1 MKFIGKRKTGL
12 IASALALVFFVAIG
26 VGASFAWFDDSSTS
40 STVSPASLQTNGLKT
55 DALVYSG
62 NARHT
67 NDDATAQAPVGDEG
81 GTYGYDHAQT
91 GNATSY
97 YLMLDRDGNGSVS
110 LTSGDN
116 LQMFTNIYNSDDEA
130 CYFKLSLKAGDYFK
144 IYNSDLAGNLAE
156 SWYGYDRIQ
165 ETNATS
171 FAKTFGT
178 WSFEDDASGS
188 HNIKV
193 KSDAATQVYDIYFDE
208 YSGIWIDL
216 HIDETRSKATSALT
230 GYYVVG
236 DSSSS
241 DSGTFS
247 PAWTTMGG
255 YAMYI
260 DEDHTNNKGIY
271 LGLYLRPG
279 DVFKITTKADSG
291 GEWYGFNEVWS
302 GCGAYSFFADDA
314 SGSHNIKCLTTGYY
328 NIYLNGDAKPVSIE
342 RYSGSYTS
350 GGNSYTAKSRAP
362 GVKKAAAF
370 DNSQLNYVRLQFQ
383 LSDSNNS
390 DRADNYGTYYL
401 ELKGG
406 IADTP
411 FPGLKMLSIPGSD
424 KSSDYIDA
432 SDYAGWTS
440 VQVHRGDNNGNI
452 WKSYEGGPNQS
463 TAVKS
468 VSANS
473 KNFFKVTYGG
483 GGEYI
488 WWRDETPN
496 EERFAAVQEYRVL
509 DDAVDA
515 EPTETGYCWN
525 NDNYTPVMGASPTP
539 PPGYVFDDWYTD
551 SACTDSWSSSNITKD
566 RKLYAHF
573 VSTSSSYN
581 IYGSFSGGS
590 WGDLSGI
597 TQTKTGETANTGT
610 VTFQSVTFAVGD
622 KWKIHRDSN
631 DSGCDNTWWGWN
643 AGLSDYADTAH
654 NSAGNDIYI
663 TTAGTFDVTLDID
676 TGTISLTSLT
686 YNFYQY
692 EFTGGSGIGSSSAAL
707 DHSTGK
713 VTFSNVSLQAGKYW
727 HIEGL
732 VGTAAWG
739 WNPANAATDNIQAMS
754 GYATYFAKGD
764 ATKNGAGTIWNI
776 RTIYAM
782 TCTIEFTPGTNSINV
797 TSITLSDSQF
807 KLRKSA
813 GVGTGEPYTDLSA
826 VPSISGTVL
835 TFSNV
840 TLLTGYNYFL
850 RTPNADYGW
859 SAFYKSSTYPT
870 MTYGGATSI
879 SDPSIYFYTSNSNI
893 GVGYGGQYDIQFDLS
908 TLRFTRVNLDSL
920 SSTDFKISLDS
931 GSGASDQAFTS
942 ALGYVWTKTNLR
954 LSIGAELYIHND
966 NTTITHNY
974 RIDASDLDLSYS
986 SSSWSTYFTKTASN
1000 HLKALVDCTVSF
1012 TFTYDPTDTTADWVI
1027 TAFAQNT
1034 AVITPYANSDL
1045 ESGMY
1050 FVSGTDDFACDGANA
1065 SRMFYGTAENV
1076 NCVYAYSGLVVS
1088 STSTLYQLKE
1098 AYSSSVTTL
1107 KEHIPLQTLL
1117 NFSNDGTSPGQ
1128 SGGRDVGNFVQFT
1141 RTGTFDVL
1149 IYHEEISSVMTWTI
1163 EVKLTGKTVD
1173 TSSEHESKWSLIGR
1187 GTAPASALY
1196 DGDFTTNRGLPMW
1209 CARGV
1214 EDPYPCYAGSIGGI
1228 GDTTNGK
1235 GATITLLE
1243 GDQLA
1248 LNGSNG
1254 LLTPTINATYGTVSS
1269 NVVTMRRSGNY
1280 YVYAASTS
1288 GFTIEFASE
1297 YDSRS
1302 DTDRSIEASESPSQY
1317 GAPISY
1323 TKMDGAR
1330 VKRASGNSL
1339 SFASGINASLMDATS
1354 DGMIKVFVELR
1365 HINQT
1370 GRSGNLT
1377 ATLSS
1382 VAAPTGTKYTV
1393 KTYNNAATPVQS
1405 ALGNFESLRNATTR
1419 INNQNFAN
1427 GTMFSSIA
1435 VANLASS
1442 YFSLATIIEIDIPV
1456 TALSIKNSSGTTATF
1471 NLAFT
1476 IGLNYVEA

>member
-12 IASALALVFFVAIG
+12 ITSALALVFFVAIG

-40 STVSPASLQTNGLKT
+40 STISPASLQTNGLKT

-67 NDDATAQAPVGDEG
+67 NDDATAQAPTADEG
-81 GTYGYDHAQT
+81 GVYGYDHAQT

-97 YLMLDRDGNGSVS
+97 YLMLDRDGNGTAN

-116 LQMFTNIYNSDDEA
+116 LQMFTNMYNADDEA
-130 CYFKLSLKAGDYFK
+130 CYFKLSLKAGDCFK

-165 ETNATS
+165 ATNEDS
-171 FAKTFGT
+171 FTKSFGA
-178 WSFEDDASGS
+178 WPFEDDNSGS

-193 KSDAATQVYDIYFDE
+193 KAGAATQSYDIYFDE

-260 DEDHTNNKGIY
+260 DTSNTSNKGVY

-362 GVKKAAAF
+362 SIKRAAW
-370 DNSQLNYVRLQFQ
+370 
-383 LSDSNNS
+383 NNTGFNKIGFKRS
-390 DRADNYGTYYL
+390 GSDNYGYIWIKFNNAANYICVY
-401 ELKGG
+401 G
-406 IADTP
+406 
-411 FPGLKMLSIPGSD
+411 PGDSGD
-424 KSSDYIDA
+424 KWTDVSS
-432 SDYAGWTS
+432 YAGWTS
-440 VQVHRGDNNGNI
+440 FDVYRGSSTGDKWGTGIGSWSNQNKNWFEWTWGGDGNNWIWSTSQQTMATVKCFRVKDGVAEGSAFQTAEKWNGATYAPGNP
-452 WKSYEGGPNQS
+452 SL
-463 TAVKS
+463 A
-468 VSANS
+468 
-473 KNFFKVTYGG
+473 
-483 GGEYI
+483 
-488 WWRDETPN
+488 
-496 EERFAAVQEYRVL
+496 
-509 DDAVDA
+509 
-515 EPTETGYCWN
+515 
-525 NDNYTPVMGASPTP
+525 
-539 PPGYVFDDWYTD
+539 GYVFKGWYTD
-551 SACTDSWSSSNITKD
+551 SACTSSWSSGSAINFD
-566 RKLYAHF
+566 RYLYAKF
-573 VSTSSSYN
+573 ELASSSYN
-581 IYGSFSGGS
+581 IYGNFSGGG
-590 WGDLSGI
+590 WGDLTDV
-597 TQTKTGETANTGT
+597 TQVKTGSTANTGT
-610 VTFQSVTFAVGD
+610 MTFENVPMSVGD
-622 KWKIHRDSN
+622 EWKIHRDSN
-631 DSGCDNTWWGWN
+631 DAGCDGSWWGWN
-643 AGLSDYADTAH
+643 SGLDDYAKTNTGSGDYNKTGS
-654 NSAGNDIYI
+654 NIRI
-663 TTAGTFDVTLDID
+663 TTAGRYNVTLNID
-676 TGTISLTSLT
+676 TGAISMTSLT

-692 EFTGGSGIGSSSAAL
+692 QYTGGASISSQTNVAM
-707 DHSTGK
+707 DPSTGV
-713 VTFSNVSLQAGKYW
+713 VTFSNVTLQAGKYW
-727 HIEGL
+727 HIEGP
-732 VGTAAWG
+732 VSTAAWG
-739 WNPANAATDNIQAMS
+739 WNSSGGSDNIQAMS
-754 GYATYFAKGD
+754 GYDTYFAIGDHTKGS
-764 ATKNGAGTIWNI
+764 TGTVYNI
-776 RTIYAM
+776 KTLYAM

-797 TSITLSDSQF
+797 TSIALTASQF
-807 KLRKSA
+807 TLKQSNTA
-813 GVGTGEPYTDLSA
+813 GGTEYPTTA
-826 VPSISGTVL
+826 KTATVSGTIL

-840 TLLTGYNYFL
+840 PMLTGYNYYLDVSGGSGF
-850 RTPNADYGW
+850 GW
-859 SAFYKSSTYPT
+859 GSFYKNSSYPT
-870 MTYGGATSI
+870 MKYGGSTSI
-879 SDPSIYFYTSNSNI
+879 PSPGNYFYSSNNNI
-893 GVGYGGQYDIQFDLS
+893 GVGYGGQYDLQFDLA
-908 TLRFTRVNLDSL
+908 TQRFTTVNLDSL
-920 SSTDFKISLDS
+920 STSDFKISIDS
-931 GSGASDQAFTS
+931 GTGASDFAFTS
-942 ALGYVWTKTNLR
+942 SAGYVWTKTNLR

-966 NTTITHNY
+966 NTTSTHNY
-974 RIDASDLDLSYS
+974 LIDASDLDLSYS
-986 SSSWSTYFTKTASN
+986 TSSWSTYFAKTASN

-1027 TAFAQNT
+1027 TALTKNT

-1050 FVSGTDDFACDGANA
+1050 FVSQTDSYGCDGANA
-1065 SRMFYGTAENV
+1065 ARMFYGTAENA

-1088 STSTLYQLKE
+1088 STSTFYRLKE

-1107 KEHIPLQTLL
+1107 KEHITSQTLL
-1117 NFSNDGTSPGQ
+1117 NFSMNGSEAGR
-1128 SGGRDVGNFVQFT
+1128 SGDRDEGSYVQFT
-1141 RTGTFDVL
+1141 RTGTFDIL
-1149 IYHEEISSVMTWTI
+1149 IYYESIDAVSTWTI
-1163 EVKLTGKTVD
+1163 EAKLTGKTVD

-1209 CARGV
+1209 CAQGV
-1214 EDPYPCYAGSIGGI
+1214 ENPYPCYAGQVGDGV
-1228 GDTTNGK
+1228 GDTINGK
-1235 GATITLLE
+1235 GTTITLLE
-1243 GDQLA
+1243 GDQFA

-1254 LLTPTINATYGTVSS
+1254 LLTPTISATYGTVSS
-1269 NVVTMRRSGNY
+1269 NVVTMKRSGNY

-1339 SFASGINASLMDATS
+1339 SFASGINASLMDAAS

-1370 GRSGNLT
+1370 GGSGNLT

-1405 ALGNFESLRNATTR
+1405 ALGYIASLRNATTR
-1419 INNQNFAN
+1419 INNHNFAN
-1427 GTMFSSIA
+1427 GTMFSSVA